1 MLIKAQPIGP
11 TLLLLLRG
19 WRATLTRHAACRGG
33 RHPGAPQAML
43 LLSARC
49 REYLIG
55 PALVDVLRGKVGL
68 VGTVIPADPHVPLSQ
83 GVELLQPV
91 RPLGLTLMG
100 HEPSPA
106 KERNAG
112 RFS

>member
-1 MLIKAQPIGP
+1 
-11 TLLLLLRG
+11 
-19 WRATLTRHAACRGG
+19 
-33 RHPGAPQAML
+33 ML

-49 REYLIG
+49 GEHLIG

-68 VGTVIPADPHVPLSQ
+68 VSAVIPADPHVPLSQ
-83 GVELLQPV
+83 GVELLQPT

>member
-1 MLIKAQPIGP
+1 MSSPS
-11 TLLLLLRG
+11 LLLLLR
-19 WRATLTRHAACRGG
+19 
-33 RHPGAPQAML
+33 
-43 LLSARC
+43 ARC
-49 REYLIG
+49 REDLIG

-83 GVELLQPV
+83 GIELLQPV
-91 RPLGLTLMG
+91 RPLSLTLMG

>member
-1 MLIKAQPIGP
+1 
-11 TLLLLLRG
+11 
-19 WRATLTRHAACRGG
+19 
-33 RHPGAPQAML
+33 ML
-43 LLSARC
+43 LLGARC
-49 REYLIG
+49 CEHLIG
-55 PALVDVLRGKVGL
+55 PALVDVLRGKVGP
-68 VGTVIPADPHVPLSQ
+68 VSAVISTSPDIPLSQ
-83 GVELLQPV
+83 GVELLQPM